1 MAPSS
6 YAQEYLDS
14 LAKKGKTLTNMSAV
28 SGSQALA
35 LEEPEPAEVPAVVPS
50 RSAVRKQER
59 QLRRRLEAVPQAGQR
74 FMTAPVMARS
84 AFLVFFISTLL
95 ILSVWMGAQATAIQY
110 RINTITKQNIQL
122 EDDIANLEIQIEG
135 AVSFET
141 IEKYAID
148 DLKMAYPKESQ
159 CVYIE
164 DGMEV
169 TPGLAGTIR
178 SKVYGN

>member
-14 LAKKGKTLTNMSAV
+14 LAKKGKTVTDFSAV
-28 SGSQALA
+28 AGSQALA
-35 LEEPEPAEVPAVVPS
+35 LEEPEPAELPVAAPS

-59 QLRRRLEAVPQAGQR
+59 QLRKRLEAVPQAGQR
-74 FMTAPVMARS
+74 LMSAPAMVRS
-84 AFLVFFISTLL
+84 AFLVFFIGTLL

-110 RINTITKQNIQL
+110 RINSLTKQNIQL
-122 EDDIANLEIQIEG
+122 EDEITNLEIQIEG

-141 IEKYAID
+141 IENYAIR

-159 CVYIE
+159 CIYIE

-169 TPGLAGTIR
+169 SPGLANTIR
-178 SKVYGN
+178 DKVYGN

>member
-14 LAKKGKTLTNMSAV
+14 LAKKGKTVTDFGAV

-35 LEEPEPAEVPAVVPS
+35 LEEPEPVSVPAVAPS

-59 QLRRRLEAVPQAGQR
+59 QLRRSLEAVPQAGQR
-74 FMTAPVMARS
+74 LMTAPALVRS
-84 AFLVFFISTLL
+84 AFLVFFIGVLL
-95 ILSVWMGAQATAIQY
+95 IMSVWMGAQATAIQY
-110 RINTITKQNIQL
+110 RINTLTKQNIQL
-122 EDDIANLEIQIEG
+122 EDEITNLQIQIEG

-141 IEKYAID
+141 IEKYAIG
-148 DLKMAYPKESQ
+148 DLKMAYPKQSQ

-164 DGMEV
+164 EGMEV
-169 TPGLAGTIR
+169 TPGLANTIR

>member
-14 LAKKGKTLTNMSAV
+14 LAKKGKTVTDFSAV
-28 SGSQALA
+28 AGSQALA
-35 LEEPEPAEVPAVVPS
+35 LEEPEPAELPVAAPS

-59 QLRRRLEAVPQAGQR
+59 QLRKRLEAVPQAGQR
-74 FMTAPVMARS
+74 LMSAPAMVRS
-84 AFLVFFISTLL
+84 AFLTLL

-110 RINTITKQNIQL
+110 RINSLTKQNIQL
-122 EDDIANLEIQIEG
+122 EDEITNLEIQIEG

-141 IEKYAID
+141 IENYAIR

-169 TPGLAGTIR
+169 SPGLANTIR
-178 SKVYGN
+178 DKVYGN